1 MRMRRGCS
9 RKHVRAIKQQEPG
22 GRDSEGE
29 RGHVLYMWSRGSSK
43 CFGDKHNSAYCCQSA
58 VPVPYLLLWSMV
70 CRETVQR
77 FLRHRCVSVTVKCH
91 SDSYFKDNGIMN
103 YFIALA
109 YTLQLGKFRFGRRG
123 VLSRVDVT
131 AWQDVVK
138 TCQSKDNVH
147 GRFFAFSLS
156 KGRVIN

>member
-1 MRMRRGCS
+1 
-9 RKHVRAIKQQEPG
+9 
-22 GRDSEGE
+22 
-29 RGHVLYMWSRGSSK
+29 
-43 CFGDKHNSAYCCQSA
+43 
-58 VPVPYLLLWSMV
+58 
-70 CRETVQR
+70 
-77 FLRHRCVSVTVKCH
+77 
-91 SDSYFKDNGIMN
+91 MN

-156 KGRVIN
+156 KGRVINDFAWVHIWTALTKSLLSSSRLSFLQSSSVVSEEDKRQCERRAEVTFRASEESDSERQRIWSIMKAFKYDYCCSEANKSVKFFSITSTTWN